1 MRVKSLEF
9 YAVRLPFRFAF
20 KHSLAS
26 RNFSDNVVARAVV
39 EVEEKGDVEG
49 WGESVPRDY
58 VTGETLE
65 TSMTRLK
72 MDYAP
77 RLINQKFSDA
87 QEIVRLLE
95 SEFYDL
101 ALDERP
107 LGASWC
113 ALELAVLDAVARAN
127 SLNLA
132 KWLGRKDDQGQ
143 EAGVVYGGVLPFVNN
158 RLLPLALAL
167 YRLYGYKTVK
177 IKVGTDLENDIERVK
192 QARAILGKKIIL
204 RVDANAA
211 WNVEQTLRFAEQ
223 TRRFNVASIEQ
234 PVPAQDL
241 EGMARLTASLPEQIV
256 ADEALCT
263 ISQAQT
269 LASEKICS
277 GFNIRLSKVGG
288 FLAAREIAEIA
299 RRAGI
304 ANHLGAQVGESGI
317 LSAAGRAFVQAQG
330 PFENCE
336 GSANR
341 FLLKQDLTRE
351 DFTAGMG
358 GVGKPILAP
367 GLNLTVPPKNLSS
380 LVRNHETAKLRNT
393 SPNALMRC

>member
-1 MRVKSLEF
+1 MRIKSLEF

-26 RNFSDNVVARAVV
+26 RSYSDNIVARAVV
-39 EVEEKGDVEG
+39 ELEDKGDFEG

-65 TSMTRLK
+65 AAMTRLK

-77 RLINQKFSDA
+77 RLLNQKFSQP
-87 QEIVRLLE
+87 QELVRLLE
-95 SEFYDL
+95 HEFYEL
-101 ALDERP
+101 GLDDRP

-132 KWLGRKDDQGQ
+132 KWLGRNDSQTL
-143 EAGVVYGGVLPFVNN
+143 ESGVVYGGVLPFVND
-158 RLLPLALAL
+158 RVLPVALWL
-167 YRLYGYKTVK
+167 YRLYGFKTVK
-177 IKVGTDLENDIERVK
+177 LKVGTDVEDDIERVK
-192 QARAILGKKIIL
+192 KARSILGTSVTL

-211 WNVEQTLRFAEQ
+211 WNVEQTLRFAE
-223 TRRFNVASIEQ
+223 RARVYNVASIEQ

-304 ANHLGAQVGESGI
+304 ASHLGAQVGESGI
-317 LSAAGRAFVQAQG
+317 LSGAGRAFAQAQG

-336 GSANR
+336 GSANL
-341 FLLKQDLTRE
+341 FLLKQDLTKE
-351 DFTAGMG
+351 NFTAGLG

-367 GLNLTVPPKNLSS
+367 GLNLTVPPKKLSC
-380 LVRNHETAKLRNT
+380 LVAYHDTSKSRNT
-393 SPNALMRC
+393 SPSALMRC